1 MDDKPMTNGNRGR
14 DDEHNTICA
23 FDIEGFGGKKRTRP
37 NYVALREGM
46 YTAVEK
52 AFGQSGI
59 SLADC
64 YHEGAGDSILALAP
78 ATVGKSTFAANV
90 PPALVAA
97 LVEHN
102 AEHPPAEKLRLRM
115 ALHAGE
121 ITRDARGVTGQAI
134 IHTARLLDSPPLK
147 DGLRESTG
155 VLAIIA
161 SAWFYDEVIR
171 QYPEYAP
178 EEYERT
184 AVTVKET
191 SGFGWIRL
199 PDYVRGSR
207 PKSPGEPREESR
219 GVLEIS
225 SPIVPLVP
233 SFPPP
238 GVLTTPMRPASPR
251 FYQVVEAIEAIPCMQ
266 GEHTRSFV
274 IDQLGFAGAIRYFAN
289 RRAHVTSILRT
300 CLDFEDGVVQ
310 LVTAISG
317 QEPSGSL
324 PVNRLVAL
332 LTDG

>member
-1 MDDKPMTNGNRGR
+1 MGDKPMTNGNRGR

-37 NYVALREGM
+37 EYVALREGM
-46 YTAVEK
+46 YTAVER
-52 AFGQSGI
+52 AFEQSGI

-78 ATVGKSTFAANV
+78 STVGKSTFAGDV
-90 PPALVAA
+90 PAALVAA
-97 LVEHN
+97 LMEHN
-102 AEHPPAEKLRLRM
+102 AEHPPAEQLRLRM

-121 ITRDARGVTGQAI
+121 ITRDAHGVAGQAI

-171 QYPEYAP
+171 QYPEFAP

-199 PDYVRGSR
+199 PDYVRSSWSN
-207 PKSPGEPREESR
+207 PPGEPREESP
-219 GVLEIS
+219 GMLEI
-225 SPIVPLVP
+225 PNPTGPLVP
-233 SFPPP
+233 SFPAS

-266 GEHTRSFV
+266 GEHTRSLV
-274 IDQLGFAGAIRYFAN
+274 VDQLGFAGAIRYFAN

-317 QEPSGSL
+317 QEPNASL
-324 PVNRLVAL
+324 PVSRLIAL
-332 LTDG
+332 LTEG